1 MKKTIQKRNAK
12 KLVQTTSSTNP
23 YQQFVKQREEVMS
36 LSSGGKNNG
45 GAVNA
50 SSSTKPCTS
59 TRREV
64 PRMVKSRAGVSFKDI
79 TVKAIMGEEDMHL
92 PTYLDKIRTTE

>member
-1 MKKTIQKRNAK
+1 
-12 KLVQTTSSTNP
+12 
-23 YQQFVKQREEVMS
+23 MS
-36 LSSGGKNNG
+36 LSSSGGQINNLG

-50 SSSTKPCTS
+50 SSSTRLGDNN

-92 PTYLDKIRTTE
+92 PTYLDKIRPTQQIS